1 MLPHSMTF
9 RLGPVQ
15 VAPSSGSQVILHTVS
30 EAVLIVYD
38 AWGGLL
44 VQVCLVHRGETSPH
58 LRLYGNVY
66 RLGLTNTLHIQSR
79 PELTLLMEEYI
90 KSLREVYSEA
100 CVQSSWILFILDN
113 VRYLDVYSICLLHL
127 NDGLGLTQCCIK
139 LSTISSKGLVY
150 RVVSV
155 TVAAGPSIKHEDV
168 FTPQVTMII
177 ARQIVNKIIYILGSA
192 AWIAVSP
199 LAHYC

>member
-1 MLPHSMTF
+1 MDKTCENVSIPHLFPGYTWVMLPHSMTIC
-9 RLGPVQ
+9 LHPVQ
-15 VAPSSGSQVILHTVS
+15 VAPSSSSQIILHTIC
-30 EAVLIVYD
+30 EAVLIVHD

-66 RLGLTNTLHIQSR
+66 RLGLTNTLHIQPR

-139 LSTISSKGLVY
+139 LTTISSKGLVY

-155 TVAAGPSIKHEDV
+155 TVTARPSI
-168 FTPQVTMII
+168 
-177 ARQIVNKIIYILGSA
+177 
-192 AWIAVSP
+192 
-199 LAHYC
+199 

>member
-1 MLPHSMTF
+1 MLPHSMSF

-44 VQVCLVHRGETSPH
+44 VQVSLVHRGETSPH
-58 LRLYGNVY
+58 LCLYGNVY
-66 RLGLTNTLHIQSR
+66 RLGLTDTLHIQSR

-113 VRYLDVYSICLLHL
+113 VRYLDVYSICLLHPH
-127 NDGLGLTQCCIK
+127 DGLGLTQCCIK
-139 LSTISSKGLVY
+139 LTTISSKGLVY

-155 TVAAGPSIKHEDV
+155 TVTARPSIKHEDV

>member
-1 MLPHSMTF
+1 
-9 RLGPVQ
+9 
-15 VAPSSGSQVILHTVS
+15 
-30 EAVLIVYD
+30 
-38 AWGGLL
+38 
-44 VQVCLVHRGETSPH
+44 
-58 LRLYGNVY
+58 
-66 RLGLTNTLHIQSR
+66 
-79 PELTLLMEEYI
+79 MEEYI

-155 TVAAGPSIKHEDV
+155 TVTAGPSIKHEDV

-177 ARQIVNKIIYILGSA
+177 TRKIVKKIIYILGSA
-192 AWIAVSP
+192 AWITVSP
-199 LAHYC
+199 LAHYG

>member
-1 MLPHSMTF
+1 MLPHSMTV
-9 RLGPVQ
+9 RLRPVQ

-58 LRLYGNVY
+58 LCLYGNVY
-66 RLGLTNTLHIQSR
+66 RLGLTDTLHIQPR

-127 NDGLGLTQCCIK
+127 NDGLGLTQCCIE
-139 LSTISSKGLVY
+139 LTTISSKGLVY

-155 TVAAGPSIKHEDV
+155 TVTARPSIKHEDV

>member
-1 MLPHSMTF
+1 M
-9 RLGPVQ
+9 
-15 VAPSSGSQVILHTVS
+15 
-30 EAVLIVYD
+30 
-38 AWGGLL
+38 
-44 VQVCLVHRGETSPH
+44 HRGETSPH

-113 VRYLDVYSICLLHL
+113 VRYLDVYSICLLHPH
-127 NDGLGLTQCCIK
+127 DGLGLTQCCIE
-139 LSTISSKGLVY
+139 LTTISSKGLVY

-155 TVAAGPSIKHEDV
+155 TVTARPSIKHEDV